1 MDEKVKTEVTR
12 FGFIYGSATVER
24 ICSGRFGVVIT
35 IFGAREEIDVRV
47 TPGGRVS
54 VIETRTKRKQRG
66 A

>member
-1 MDEKVKTEVTR
+1 MDGNVKTEVTR

-35 IFGAREEIDVRV
+35 IFGARESIDIRV

-54 VIETRTKRKQRG
+54 VVEHTKRVRG
-66 A
+66 K